1 MNKLPETP
9 TLKDINAYK
18 KKVTWGDVP
27 AIYHMT
33 HGSISE
39 LDGILSHGFDSA
51 YKRLLNKN
59 HWNLDLLQGFQ
70 DDNGDIQ
77 VKQKPKISLKHYF
90 DEQNYEI
97 HCYPIVRGE
106 ELDIGLLKHP
116 LCPFENWVPESMKML
131 FRINN
136 IASFILF
143 AYKSGDAA
151 DLALIKY
158 AHNLVDKLINI
169 LSESFEIIDISGYS
183 IAEFCMEINRR
194 TNLNE
199 MLDSTLNLNGNT
211 E

>member
-1 MNKLPETP
+1 MNKLLEHP

-27 AIYHMT
+27 EIFHMT

-51 YKRLLNKN
+51 YKSLLNRN
-59 HWNLDLLQGFQ
+59 HWNLELLKGFQ
-70 DDNGDIQ
+70 DENGAIQ
-77 VKQKPKISLKHYF
+77 VRHKPKISLKHCF

-97 HCYPIVRGE
+97 HCYPIVQGE
-106 ELDIGLLKHP
+106 ELDIALRKDP
-116 LCPFENWVPESMKML
+116 LCPFENWQPESMKML

-151 DLALIKY
+151 ELALIKY

-183 IAEFCMEINRR
+183 ITEFCQEINRR
-194 TNLNE
+194 TNLKE
-199 MLDSTLNLNGNT
+199 MVNLNYNLNGHT